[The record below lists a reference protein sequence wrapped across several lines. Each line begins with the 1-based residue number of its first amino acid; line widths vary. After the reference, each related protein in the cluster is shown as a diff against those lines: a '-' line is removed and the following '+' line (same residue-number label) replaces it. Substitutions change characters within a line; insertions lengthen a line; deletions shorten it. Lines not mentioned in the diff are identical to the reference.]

1 MVVTILNSLRNMLG
15 SILGWI
21 EAILDRTGGTMV
33 VLSAVVIA
41 LVAGLFIVPI
51 RGGSGLFGVNEMGSV
66 MADLTR
72 QATYKGKYENGTR
85 VPPKAG
91 YKGKFESRKNGGHRA
106 SPR

>member
-15 SILGWI
+15 SILGWF
-21 EAILDRTGGTMV
+21 ELILDKTGGTMV

-51 RGGSGLFGVNEMGSV
+51 RGGSGLFGVNEMGAA

-72 QATYKGKYENGTR
+72 QATYKGKYENGTK